1 MEIHSPEGGAV
12 LETMW
17 VEIKGEG
24 NRSHIVVGACYRL
37 PDQMGV
43 TDERFLTDHTTGLE
57 SRHLLMAGEGS
68 ARTSWTAA
76 QSHHQLEAESEQ
88 TLDLPY

>member
-1 MEIHSPEGGAV
+1 
-12 LETMW
+12 
-17 VEIKGEG
+17 
-24 NRSHIVVGACYRL
+24 
-37 PDQMGV
+37 MGV

>member
-17 VEIKGEG
+17 VEIKGKG

-43 TDERFLTDHTTGLE
+43 IDERFLTDHTTGLE
-57 SRHLLMAGEGS
+57 LRHLLMGGRVVRELAGQLL
-68 ARTSWTAA
+68 RVTISWK
-76 QSHHQLEAESEQ
+76 QSV
-88 TLDLPY
+88 